1 MTQTWNDLRL
11 DLAAALAE
19 FLDPLEARAEAARWF
34 KEGLGKEPAWMAAH
48 GTEGVP
54 DEARRKISGWVRR
67 RKKGEPWAYILGWAS
82 FAGRRFAVRPGV
94 LIPRPETELTLELA
108 LVTGHALG
116 VTRACDIG
124 TGSGILA
131 VSLALRTKWQ
141 IAAVDVSAEALAVAK
156 ANAEALGAPVAFL
169 PGDLLEP
176 LADPLELVVAN
187 LPYVDPAD
195 APSLQKE
202 LRYEPSLALFAEDRG
217 LALSTRLLEQARRR
231 NALGC
236 VLEIGAGQGAEL
248 SERAFAAGW
257 ARAEVTRDLAGHD
270 RVLVVQG
277 QGGG

>member
-19 FLDPLEARAEAARWF
+19 FLDPLEARAETSRWF
-34 KEGLGKEPAWMAAH
+34 KEGLGKDPAWMAAH
-48 GTEGVP
+48 GTDAVP
-54 DEARRKISGWVRR
+54 DEARRQISAWVRR

-82 FAGRRFAVRPGV
+82 FAGQRFAVRPGV
-94 LIPRPETELTLELA
+94 LIPRPETELALELA

-116 VTRACDIG
+116 VSRACDIG

-131 VSLALRTKWQ
+131 VSLALRTRWEV
-141 IAAVDVSAEALAVAK
+141 AAVDLSGEAVAVAK
-156 ANAEALGAPVAFL
+156 ANAEALGAAVAFHQ
-169 PGDLLEP
+169 GDLLAP

-202 LRYEPSLALFAEDRG
+202 LKFEPALALFAEDRG
-217 LALSTRLLEQARRR
+217 LALSTRLLQEARQRGAR
-231 NALGC
+231 GC

-248 SERAFAAGW
+248 CERAFAAGW

-270 RVLVVQG
+270 RVLVAQA
-277 QGGG
+277 